1 MYFLLQNYVTY
12 REFLLYLEEY
22 QKTNISDLKTR
33 KIQTKPTPPNSPP
46 KDSSLLSLERIRA
59 DCNKN
64 RCCIDSHLLGINYY
78 KCINIIITVM
88 LHIK

>member
-22 QKTNISDLKTR
+22 QKTNISELKTR
-33 KIQTKPTPPNSPP
+33 KIQTKPIPPNFPP

-64 RCCIDSHLLGINYY
+64 RCIDSHLLGINYY
-78 KCINIIITVM
+78 KCIII
-88 LHIK
+88 L